1 MADQY
6 VFVLEPLK
14 DSVDFSLY
22 QEESSTK
29 SQFDALYQAVESILR
44 IPRGSEFFDS
54 NIGSFLEETLFKKI
68 DQQLASI
75 LELRIEDLI
84 TTQDSRIEQA
94 TIKID
99 LDPDQVSI
107 YLNVT
112 LISKDY
118 GVGPTKRYQLVS
130 NET

>member
-94 TIKID
+94 IIKID

>member
-84 TTQDSRIEQA
+84 MTQDSRIEQA
-94 TIKID
+94 IIKID